1 MTIVLLLLATAGC
14 SGGTAHST
22 STPTYNLPPR
32 PVRDEEKPLPYHP
45 VKDGLITFA
54 AIGLRTGMLDIV
66 GSHADQPPKG
76 QFVRI
81 RVLAVNGYPNFH
93 TIEPSKQTLITTD
106 GKTYAPDINGM
117 RIERQPDSF
126 QLGARDQ
133 LEFDLLYDIP
143 RQSKVKA
150 LHLYGAPS
158 SDLGVTLP
166 DDSGVEAPL
175 T

>member
-1 MTIVLLLLATAGC
+1 MFLATAGC
-14 SGGTAHST
+14 SGGTAHSP

-32 PVRDEEKPLPYHP
+32 AVRDAEKPLPYRP

-54 AIGLRTGMLDIV
+54 PIGLRTGMLDLV
-66 GSHADQPPKG
+66 GSHADQPPRG

-81 RVLAVNGYPNFH
+81 RVQVVNGYPNFH
-93 TIEPSKQTLITTD
+93 TIQPAKQQLITTD
-106 GKTYAPDINGM
+106 GKIYQPDTNGM
-117 RIERQPDSF
+117 RIERQPDSV
-126 QLGARDQ
+126 QLGSRDQ

-143 RQSKVKA
+143 KQAKVKA
-150 LHLYGAPS
+150 LKLYGAPA

-166 DDSGVEAPL
+166 DDPGVEVSL

>member
-1 MTIVLLLLATAGC
+1 
-14 SGGTAHST
+14 
-22 STPTYNLPPR
+22 
-32 PVRDEEKPLPYHP
+32 VRDEEKPLPYRP

-76 QFVRI
+76 QFVRVRI
-81 RVLAVNGYPNFH
+81 LAVNGYPNFH
-93 TIEPSKQTLITTD
+93 TIQPSKQQLITAD
-106 GKTYAPDINGM
+106 GTAYLPDINGM
-117 RIERQPDSF
+117 RIERQPDTV

-143 RQSKVKA
+143 KQAKVKA
-150 LHLYGAPS
+150 LKLYGAPA

-166 DDSGVEAPL
+166 DDPGVEAPL